1 MENTT
6 ENVIECLI
14 DNIIDTAI
22 EESNNIGENN
32 ENIIMTPIQE
42 KKIEKEKTVKIDGI
56 LILGGDNEKQIWK
69 QSNKFFIL
77 NKNFEK
83 TFLCEMICGK
93 CLFAIEKYCHYLFI
107 FGGYDGN
114 KCTNDIFRYDFI
126 TDKWD
131 IIGNLIERRT
141 GCFSILDEKNH
152 KIYIIGGTQC
162 KQLVSVIEEYDLI
175 TGISKNFI
183 QTDLPRSCGG
193 AILYNDKIYMFGG
206 SKNQKDLFLEILDI
220 ETKSFEFKKNIILN
234 NSGIA
239 YCFSLMDNI
248 PCIFIVCGETFTKDN
263 NKKIRNYFNDFY
275 YYDINNNTLNVLPS
289 PKYCRTYC
297 SLVVKENNLHL
308 IGGYNGNNVVSDI
321 EIFSLDTK
329 TWTIKSTNHI
339 EKCGS
344 GIIGVQNET
353 FTIKG
358 NIVNNKPEGFCEIF
372 LNNQL
377 ISKGNYKN
385 GKKDG
390 KFDEM
395 NITRYYEND
404 IVFPKILFHLKKKLS
419 KVEIPSN
426 FLCPISKE
434 IMLNP
439 VTTSSGSTYEKENI
453 VKWMND
459 KKTDPL
465 TRQIIS
471 KKLYKNTILK
481 NIIEEYIK
489 NL

>member
-1 MENTT
+1 MENNTKNSI
-6 ENVIECLI
+6 ENSIEQI
-14 DNIIDTAI
+14 K
-22 EESNNIGENN
+22 NN
-32 ENIIMTPIQE
+32 ENTNHIPIQK
-42 KKIEKEKTVKIDGI
+42 KKIEKEKTVEIDGI

-83 TFLCEMICGK
+83 TFLCEMVCGK

-107 FGGYDGN
+107 FGGYDGS

-126 TDKWD
+126 TNTWD
-131 IIGNLIERRT
+131 IVGNLIERRT

-162 KQLVSVIEEYDLI
+162 KQLVSMIEEYDLI
-175 TGISKNFI
+175 TGISDNFI
-183 QTDLPRSCGG
+183 KTDLPRSCGG
-193 AILYNDKIYMFGG
+193 AILYDEKIYMFGG
-206 SKNQKDLFLEILDI
+206 SKNQKNFSLEILDI
-220 ETKSFEFKKNIILN
+220 KTKSFEFKKNIILN

-248 PCIFIVCGETFTKDN
+248 PCIFIVCGDTYTKDN

-275 YYDINNNTLNVLPS
+275 YYDINNNTLNKLPS

-297 SLVVKENNLHL
+297 SFVVQENNLYL
-308 IGGYNGNNVVSDI
+308 ISGYDGNNVVSDI

-329 TWTIKSTNHI
+329 TWTIKSNNNI
-339 EKCGS
+339 NQCGS

-353 FTIKG
+353 YNIKG

-385 GKKDG
+385 GKKYG

-395 NITRYYEND
+395 NITKYYEND
-404 IVFPKILFHLKKKLS
+404 IVLPKVAFYLNKKLS
-419 KVEIPSN
+419 KVEIPLN

-439 VTTSSGSTYEKENI
+439 VTTSSGSTYERKNI
-453 VKWMND
+453 VKWMDSKN
-459 KKTDPL
+459 TDPL
-465 TRQIIS
+465 TREIINQE
-471 KKLYKNTILK
+471 LYKNLILK
-481 NIIEEYIK
+481 NIIEEYVD

>member
-1 MENTT
+1 MENYIEDIIESLI
-6 ENVIECLI
+6 EN
-14 DNIIDTAI
+14 AI
-22 EESNNIGENN
+22 ENNNRIENN
-32 ENIIMTPIQE
+32 ENINQVPIQE
-42 KKIEKEKTVKIDGI
+42 KKIEKEKTVEIDGI

-107 FGGYDGN
+107 FGGYDGS

-126 TDKWD
+126 TNKWD

-175 TGISKNFI
+175 TGISNNFI
-183 QTDLPRSCGG
+183 RTDLPRSCGG
-193 AILYNDKIYMFGG
+193 AILYNEKIYMFGG
-206 SKNQKDLFLEILDI
+206 SKYQKDFFLEILDI
-220 ETKSFEFKKNIILN
+220 KTKSFEFKKNIILN

-275 YYDINNNTLNVLPS
+275 YYDINNNTLNTLPS

-297 SLVVKENNLHL
+297 SFIVKENNLYL
-308 IGGYNGNNVVSDI
+308 ISGYDGNDIVSDI
-321 EIFSLDTK
+321 EVFSLNTK
-329 TWTIKSTNHI
+329 TWTIRSNNDI
-339 EKCGS
+339 NKCGS
-344 GIIGVQNET
+344 GIICVQNET
-353 FTIKG
+353 FSIKG

-385 GKKDG
+385 GKKHG
-390 KFDEM
+390 K
-395 NITRYYEND
+395 
-404 IVFPKILFHLKKKLS
+404 LKK
-419 KVEIPSN
+419 
-426 FLCPISKE
+426 
-434 IMLNP
+434 
-439 VTTSSGSTYEKENI
+439 
-453 VKWMND
+453 
-459 KKTDPL
+459 
-465 TRQIIS
+465 
-471 KKLYKNTILK
+471 
-481 NIIEEYIK
+481 
-489 NL
+489 